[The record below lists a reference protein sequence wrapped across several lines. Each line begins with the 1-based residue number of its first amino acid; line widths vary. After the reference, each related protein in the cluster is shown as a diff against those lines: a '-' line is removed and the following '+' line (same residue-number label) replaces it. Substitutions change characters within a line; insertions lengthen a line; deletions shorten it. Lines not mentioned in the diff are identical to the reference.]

1 MTIIKSKTKE
11 TKMISRTNN
20 LQVKKK
26 GVVCQFLDL
35 KIQIILDEKNAKI
48 GN

>member
-26 GVVCQFLDL
+26 KDIMLIFGL
-35 KIQIILDEKNAKI
+35 KNSNNF
-48 GN
+48 G